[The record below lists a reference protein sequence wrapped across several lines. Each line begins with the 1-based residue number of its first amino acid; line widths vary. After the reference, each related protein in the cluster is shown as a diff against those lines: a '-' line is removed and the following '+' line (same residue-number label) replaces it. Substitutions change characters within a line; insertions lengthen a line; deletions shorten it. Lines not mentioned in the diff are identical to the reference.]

1 MEKILEQGL
10 LFDFYGELL
19 TEHQKKIYGE
29 AVDNDMSLGEIADE
43 YGITRQ
49 GVHDL
54 LKRSNHI
61 LEEYEEKLQLV
72 RKFTEIREKV
82 SQIHQLTNQQDL
94 DREELARQLRQLS
107 DEILEEL

>member
-61 LEEYEEKLQLV
+61 LEEYEEKASAGSKVYRDQGKGQSDSSINKPAGFRSRRAGKAVTPVV
-72 RKFTEIREKV
+72 R
-82 SQIHQLTNQQDL
+82 
-94 DREELARQLRQLS
+94 
-107 DEILEEL
+107 